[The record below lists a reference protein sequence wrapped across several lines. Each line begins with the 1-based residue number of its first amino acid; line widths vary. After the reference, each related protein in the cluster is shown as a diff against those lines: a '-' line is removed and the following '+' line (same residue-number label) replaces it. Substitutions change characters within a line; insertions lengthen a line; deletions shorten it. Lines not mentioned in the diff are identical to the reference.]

1 MEFKNYREL
10 VMYYQTTIRNVFLS
24 TTVSFA
30 ALGYSRFYRE
40 KSKLYE
46 NSLVLISLL
55 ILICSVTLNYNLYD
69 SLNKYKKNSKYS
81 EINRWTIINNIY
93 FFVHLILL
101 IFGTYTLYRLYF
113 NKTFNK

>member
-24 TTVSFA
+24 TAVSFA
-30 ALGYSRFYRE
+30 ALGYSRFYRG
-40 KSKLYE
+40 KSRLYAY
-46 NSLVLISLL
+46 SLVLISLL
-55 ILICSVTLNYNLYD
+55 ILICSTALNYNLYD
-69 SLNKYKKNSKYS
+69 SLNVYKKNSKYS

-101 IFGTYTLYRLYF
+101 IFGAYTLYRLYF
-113 NKTFNK
+113 NKTFNN